1 MDGVTMPNLADLLD
15 PLELMMLLV
24 FSAGAALGAGVTA
37 WLYAGRI
44 ARGRADGGR
53 G

>member
-1 MDGVTMPNLADLLD
+1 MTVPNFSDLLD

-24 FSAGAALGAGVTA
+24 FSTGAAFGAGVTA

>member
-1 MDGVTMPNLADLLD
+1 MPVPSIADLLD
-15 PLELMMLLV
+15 PLELLLLLM
-24 FSAGAALGAGVTA
+24 FSLGCATGAGVTA
-37 WLYAGRI
+37 WRYAGRI